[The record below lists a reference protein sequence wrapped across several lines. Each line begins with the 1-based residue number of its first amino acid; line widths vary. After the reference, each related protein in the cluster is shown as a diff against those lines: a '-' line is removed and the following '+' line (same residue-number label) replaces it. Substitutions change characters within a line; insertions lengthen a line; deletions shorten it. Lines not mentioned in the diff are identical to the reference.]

1 MSLKG
6 DVIKILINAVISIL
20 TAISTGITFN
30 IEREVK

>member
-20 TAISTGITFN
+20 SAIGTGITFN
-30 IEREVK
+30 GESEVK